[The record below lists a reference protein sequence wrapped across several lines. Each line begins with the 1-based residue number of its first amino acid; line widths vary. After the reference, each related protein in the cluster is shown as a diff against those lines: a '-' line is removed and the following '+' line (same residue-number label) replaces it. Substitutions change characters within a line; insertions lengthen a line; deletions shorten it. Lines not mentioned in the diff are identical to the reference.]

1 MNPEEI
7 IKATSTLLASVE
19 ASLAKAKVSFN
30 SDPYAWIEKE
40 ISQHLG
46 PSIGY
51 YATYFQSLAVN
62 DIDQVKQLF
71 KKNFS
76 NAKGT

>member
-1 MNPEEI
+1 MNPKEI
-7 IKATSTLLASVE
+7 ILATSTLLTSVE

-30 SDPYAWIEKE
+30 SDPHAWIEKE

-51 YATYFQSLAVN
+51 YATYFQTLAVN
-62 DIDQVKQLF
+62 DIDH
-71 KKNFS
+71 
-76 NAKGT
+76 AGD